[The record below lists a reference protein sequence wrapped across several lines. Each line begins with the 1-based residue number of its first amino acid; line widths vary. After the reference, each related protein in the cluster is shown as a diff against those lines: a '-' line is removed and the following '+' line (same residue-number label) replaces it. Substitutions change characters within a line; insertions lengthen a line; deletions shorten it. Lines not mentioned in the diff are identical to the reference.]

1 MGNQNAYTLLLHFG
15 SPPNNPRNSTGGSC
29 FRCAQADTGIITNTR
44 RITDCATQGSC
55 ELLLAR
61 MRSPKPLTLVR
72 CQQLA
77 PGQGS
82 PKQMPL
88 GEAVPTLK
96 GSEHLGWM
104 LRGSTLRHRTV
115 SVSVVMLTETTG
127 TVATGRCRHCS

>member
-1 MGNQNAYTLLLHFG
+1 MNNRNVYTLLLHFG

-29 FRCAQADTGIITNTR
+29 FRCTQADTGIITNTR

-61 MRSPKPLTLVR
+61 MRSPKPLTVVR
-72 CQQLA
+72 CHQLA

-88 GEAVPTLK
+88 GEALPTLRVRNI
-96 GSEHLGWM
+96 GVDVEGFDYPLAHGFSQ
-104 LRGSTLRHRTV
+104 RGH
-115 SVSVVMLTETTG
+115 
-127 TVATGRCRHCS
+127 AH